1 MTWFDILK
9 TQYHV
14 TSKDNVDSI
23 LREGIKP
30 NTGGLTKDSV
40 WTFNSYEDALTFA
53 SDQFSGKPNPVI
65 LEIEPD
71 ENIKFKRGPQKL
83 VNTGGRSATKEQQ
96 NRGHGPGKL
105 LDTSITNQTITG
117 DIKVV

>member
-14 TSKDNVDSI
+14 TPKDNVDSI

-53 SDQFSGKPNPVI
+53 SDPFSGKPNPVI

-71 ENIKFKRGPQKL
+71 EDIKFKRGPQKL
-83 VNTGGRSATKEQQ
+83 VNTGGRSG
-96 NRGHGPGKL
+96 NSGKL
-105 LDTSITNQTITG
+105 LDTSITNQIITG